1 MKDVNL
7 FDRVSWKALKEAKG
21 LTYRQISEQLGLF
34 QGSVEKWF
42 TGEKRPSI
50 LNAIALARVLGIPL
64 EKVLE
69 DIDDPDVRT
78 LLRLSL

>member
-1 MKDVNL
+1 MKEVNL
-7 FDRVSWKALKEAKG
+7 FDRVSWKAVKEAKG
-21 LTYRQISEQLGLF
+21 LTYRQISEELGLF

-42 TGEKRPSI
+42 SGEKRPSI
-50 LNAIALARVLGIPL
+50 LHAIALARILGIPL

-69 DIDDPDVRT
+69 EINDPDVRM

>member
-1 MKDVNL
+1 MKEVNL
-7 FDRVSWKALKEAKG
+7 FDRVSWKCVKEAKG
-21 LTYRQISEQLGLF
+21 LTYRQISEELGLF

-50 LNAIALARVLGIPL
+50 LHAIALARVLGIPL
-64 EKVLE
+64 DTVLGE
-69 DIDDPDVRT
+69 IDDPDLRT

>member
-7 FDRVSWKALKEAKG
+7 FDRVSWKAVKEAKG
-21 LTYRQISEQLGLF
+21 LTYQQIADELGLF
-34 QGSVEKWF
+34 RGSVEKWF

-64 EKVLE
+64 EKVLA
-69 DIDDPDVRT
+69 DIDDLDVRA